1 MDGSVIFAVLLGFLA
16 VAAVIGALRG
26 RAGRYGPVWLMLGI
40 LLVTALWCFLS
51 PTPGNGLDGV
61 VDNLGALLA
70 ITGLLS
76 LAAALTMGTFLGWIC
91 LRAKG
96 PGSKERRRRD
106 FYPDV
111 ILTVAVAIAL
121 RLIA

>member
-1 MDGSVIFAVLLGFLA
+1 MDYIWVLVLLAILA
-16 VAAVIGALRG
+16 LVVVIGVLRARTG
-26 RAGRYGPVWLMLGI
+26 TYGPVWLMLGI
-40 LLVTALWCFLS
+40 LLVTAASCFLF
-51 PTPGNGLDGV
+51 PTPGGGLHGV

-76 LAAALTMGTFLGWIC
+76 LAAALAVGTFAGWIC
-91 LRAKG
+91 LPVTGGDA
-96 PGSKERRRRD
+96 KERRHRD

-111 ILTVAVAIAL
+111 ILTGLVAIAL